1 MSLRH
6 ALLSL
11 LSGRERTGYEASA
24 DFGRSVEHVW
34 HAPDSQI
41 YPELRRLAGL
51 GLLDVEE
58 LPDGGRGTKKRYRI
72 TERGVDELRG
82 WIEAPT
88 RPAPQRDPAYLKAA
102 YLEWASP
109 EAAIEVLRAHRDV
122 HLERLRMLEEVRV
135 SLQQRTNPTLL
146 QRLDRY
152 PEEQHD
158 RIVAWKVYAY
168 DGMIARARADVAW
181 AERGLEVVEDFRDL
195 PPLAVMPSQV
205 VQPGDGGCLPDS

>member
-11 LSGRERTGYEASA
+11 LSGRERTGYEAST

-41 YPELRRLAGL
+41 YPELRRLADL
-51 GLLDVEE
+51 GLLDVDE

-72 TERGVDELRG
+72 TETGLAELRA
-82 WIEAPT
+82 WIESPT
-88 RPAPQRDPAYLKAA
+88 RPRPQRDPAYLRAA

-109 EAAIEVLRAHRDV
+109 EAAREVLGVHRDV
-122 HLERLRMLEEVRV
+122 HLERLRMLEQVRV
-135 SLQQRTNPTLL
+135 SLVERTNPTLV
-146 QRLDRY
+146 QRLRRY
-152 PEEQHD
+152 PAEQHD

-168 DGMIARARADVAW
+168 DGMIAQARAEVAW
-181 AERGLEVVEDFRDL
+181 AEQGLELVERFRDL
-195 PPLAVMPSQV
+195 PPLGMGEARDE
-205 VQPGDGGCLPDS
+205 PGAGSGA